1 MNSKIV
7 YSIIVVAFVGGMFT
21 VAYAGPIMTT
31 ITFAGNTQTTG
42 NADIDGNLN
51 VDGTMTTAEYE
62 FSTTKTRNLRLQ
74 GTEMAPGVSTGVYS
88 RGASFS
94 FDATSPFTV
103 ANAQFFGIPDG
114 ANIIGFKCRLRDS
127 SDAHNVVCKLL
138 KQTTGLGNTVAEI
151 NTGTLATPGIDIFT
165 ASVTPFI
172 FDADS
177 SALRVE
183 YSHDMSCPLFTCAF
197 SFAEITFEVSK
208 SD

>member
-31 ITFAGNTQTTG
+31 ITFAGNTHTTG
-42 NADIDGNLN
+42 NSV
-51 VDGTMTTAEYE
+51 VDGTVTAAEYE

-74 GTEMAPGVSTGVYS
+74 GMEMAPNVSTGVYS

-94 FDATSPFTV
+94 FDQTSPFTV
-103 ANAQFFGIPDG
+103 AEAQFFGIPDG

-127 SDAHNVVCKLL
+127 SDAHNVACNLI
-138 KQTTGLGNTVAEI
+138 KQTTGLGTTVAEI
-151 NTGTLATPGIDIFT
+151 NTGTVATPGIDIFT

-177 SALRVE
+177 SALRVQYFHE
-183 YSHDMSCPLFTCAF
+183 MSCPLFTCAF